1 MGTLAQTS
9 HSHNMS
15 LSKIA
20 IASSLAL
27 FANAVPAV
35 TSTCTWVGGTYGQPI
50 TCPEGYMVTGTCGS
64 GQTADCN
71 DYHTEMYCCDMSQSS
86 NCNWVAGMDGD
97 LVGCSNGQSVRG
109 ICGSG
114 LRTDCKTT
122 SEKTVFSTLCCDTS
136 DYSLDTSKLTYMLYS
151 SYGVR
156 IQCNDGDVAIAGCGS
171 GGYAACTGVN
181 SAHGFTQ
188 DELLEISNR
197 VQAGQYNALKCSSII
212 YN

>member
-86 NCNWVAGMDGD
+86 NCGWSAGQDGD
-97 LVGCSNGQSVRG
+97 LVGCSNGQSIRG

-114 LRTDCKTT
+114 ARADCKVTA
-122 SEKTVFSTLCCDTS
+122 EKTYFGTLCCDTS
-136 DYSLDTSKLTYMLYS
+136 DYALNTQTLTYMQYS
-151 SYGVR
+151 GYGER
-156 IQCNDGDVAIAGCGS
+156 ITCYDGDVAVAGCGS
-171 GGYAACTGVN
+171 GAYAQCTGVN
-181 SAHGFTQ
+181 TEHGFT
-188 DELLEISNR
+188 EEEVAEI
-197 VQAGQYNALKCSSII
+197 QAQVR
-212 YN
+212 